1 MFKFSGLR
9 WSSLGVPLRQSQSGA
24 TAVEYSLLIGLIAAV
39 IVGAVT
45 AFGLGVLGLFNMV
58 PPGL

>member
-1 MFKFSGLR
+1 MFCGLR
-9 WSSLGVPLRQSQSGA
+9 WSLSGLPLRRDDHGA
-24 TAVEYSLLIGLIAAV
+24 TAVEYSLLVGLITAV

-45 AFGLGVLGLFNMV
+45 VLGLNVLGLFNTL

>member
-1 MFKFSGLR
+1 MFCGLLRSLSGL
-9 WSSLGVPLRQSQSGA
+9 LLRRDDQGA
-24 TAVEYSLLIGLIAAV
+24 TAVEYSLMVGLIAAV

-45 AFGLGVLGLFNMV
+45 MFGLNVLGLFNTL

>member
-1 MFKFSGLR
+1 
-9 WSSLGVPLRQSQSGA
+9 
-24 TAVEYSLLIGLIAAV
+24 VEYSLMVGLIGAV

-45 AFGLGVLGLFNMV
+45 VLGVNVLGLFNTL

>member
-24 TAVEYSLLIGLIAAV
+24 TAVEYSLMVGLIGAV

-45 AFGLGVLGLFNMV
+45 VLGVNVLGLFNTL

>member
-1 MFKFSGLR
+1 MFRSCSFLQCFRSHPR
-9 WSSLGVPLRQSQSGA
+9 REDERGA
-24 TAVEYSLLIGLIAAV
+24 TAVEYSLMVGLIGAV

-45 AFGLGVLGLFNMV
+45 VLGVNVLGLFNTL

>member
-1 MFKFSGLR
+1 MFCGLQVSLSGLPR
-9 WSSLGVPLRQSQSGA
+9 RRDDQGA
-24 TAVEYSLLIGLIAAV
+24 AAVEYSLMVGLIAAV

-45 AFGLGVLGLFNMV
+45 LFGLNVLGLFNTL

>member
-1 MFKFSGLR
+1 MFMFCGFRRDRSGLP
-9 WSSLGVPLRQSQSGA
+9 SRQDDRGA
-24 TAVEYSLLIGLIAAV
+24 TAVEYSLMVGLIAAV

-45 AFGLGVLGLFNMV
+45 LFGLDVLGLFNTL

>member
-1 MFKFSGLR
+1 MLVFCGFRWSRSGLPSR
-9 WSSLGVPLRQSQSGA
+9 QDDHGV
-24 TAVEYSLLIGLIAAV
+24 TAVEYSLMVGLIAAV

-45 AFGLGVLGLFNMV
+45 VLGLNVLGLFNTL